1 MINPDELKEFH
12 VFGACVLW
20 AGVCGTLSYLLKV
33 QEGHVFRWTEFVLH
47 TAASSVAGV
56 IAYQLLPHWGAPP
69 DLSGALCGLAGW
81 MGTRAMKLFEIL
93 VLKKVEVDEKSLEKN
108 EDEVR

>member
-1 MINPDELKEFH
+1 MWF
-12 VFGACVLW
+12 
-20 AGVCGTLSYLLKV
+20 
-33 QEGHVFRWTEFVLH
+33 
-47 TAASSVAGV
+47 
-56 IAYQLLPHWGAPP
+56 
-69 DLSGALCGLAGW
+69 GW